1 MHLLPLV
8 TCSFAIT
15 GLSDRTSLICTASVG
30 SGPSSLPSVIRNN
43 SLYYSIK
50 RANYMLSF
58 LINVRVINLIAN
70 LWRVCLAWVSQ
81 GKPFAWCL
89 SQKGGFPAELLQ
101 LNLWPTLHQQ
111 DSSSVFKR
119 YNVIYC
125 THHTMN
131 ITICCIIYILPSESY
146 KQARLNCSIHSLLHG
161 LTRIQNV

>member
-81 GKPFAWCL
+81 GKPLAWRL

-111 DSSSVFKR
+111 ETSSVFKALQW
-119 YNVIYC
+119 YLL
-125 THHTMN
+125 HT
-131 ITICCIIYILPSESY
+131 SY
-146 KQARLNCSIHSLLHG
+146 DGYHDLLHSIHIAIWILQTS
-161 LTRIQNV
+161 